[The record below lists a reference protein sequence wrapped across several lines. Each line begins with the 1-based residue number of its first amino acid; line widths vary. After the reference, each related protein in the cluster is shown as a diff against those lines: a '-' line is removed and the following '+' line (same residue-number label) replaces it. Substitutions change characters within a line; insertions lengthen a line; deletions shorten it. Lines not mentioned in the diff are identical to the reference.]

1 MTDMRNLLLKAASC
15 LMRHAD
21 VYVLTVQ
28 YDKSEPVCFCSND
41 PTYIRSRKAKL
52 ITPGEFLANSL
63 YSTPHMIRLDAI
75 TRPTFPIEDT
85 DALMTAFLPGM
96 GSAQPS
102 FAWEDTPGQMLWA
115 LADSWH
121 LVNRYLATG
130 NEPILTKLR
139 NNKQQPEYVPA
150 AERPDPVPGID
161 ITFDHLMPRMSHGTR
176 RSSLQ
181 VSDIYEDYRDDVLW
195 MDRAIYEMLPV
206 YGYHSLIIGNAR
218 CSRSGEGAL
227 EETLMMPLCATD
239 TAVRRLM
246 EVEMDILSRAIDTGY
261 DFCDTPLA
269 YYLERSDSMA
279 KASGNW
285 YGCPSINLSDAYSQG
300 VYGLDLRIAEISYAQ
315 LLFRSLSYMCTI
327 TVDRHTPEIRRRLA
341 AVHDN
346 DALSE
351 LLTGVWNQE
360 QQEA

>member
-1 MTDMRNLLLKAASC
+1 MTDMRELLLKAASC

-63 YSTPHMIRLDAI
+63 YSTPHMMRLDAI

-85 DALMTAFLPGM
+85 DALMTAFLPGT
-96 GSAQPS
+96 GAAPPS
-102 FAWEDTPGQMLWA
+102 FALGDTPGQMLWE

-121 LVNRYLATG
+121 FVNRYLATG

-139 NNKQQPEYVPA
+139 HSKQQPGYVPA

-161 ITFDHLMPRMSHGTR
+161 TTFDHLMPRMHHGTR

-195 MDRAIYEMLPV
+195 MDRSIYEMLPV
-206 YGYHSLIIGNAR
+206 YGYHSLIIGNTR
-218 CSRSGEGAL
+218 SSRTGEGSL

-239 TAVRRLM
+239 TSVRRLM
-246 EVEMDILSRAIDTGY
+246 EVEMDVLSKAIDIGY
-261 DFCDTPLA
+261 D
-269 YYLERSDSMA
+269 
-279 KASGNW
+279 
-285 YGCPSINLSDAYSQG
+285 
-300 VYGLDLRIAEISYAQ
+300 
-315 LLFRSLSYMCTI
+315 
-327 TVDRHTPEIRRRLA
+327 
-341 AVHDN
+341 
-346 DALSE
+346 
-351 LLTGVWNQE
+351 
-360 QQEA
+360 